1 MEVTN
6 VDHFFLHLMVSIC
19 FSPYMYSQTYVCSRI
34 SQDVEL
40 NESEAESQAILRWT
54 QAEH

>member
-40 NESEAESQAILRWT
+40 NESEAESQAILR
-54 QAEH
+54 